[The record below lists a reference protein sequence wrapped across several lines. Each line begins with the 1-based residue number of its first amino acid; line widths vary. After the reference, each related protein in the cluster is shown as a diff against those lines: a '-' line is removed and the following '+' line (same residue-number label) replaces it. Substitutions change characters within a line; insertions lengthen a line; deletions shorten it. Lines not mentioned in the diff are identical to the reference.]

1 MISDGKKKKG
11 VNFFLL
17 KKMFVLKDRVTS
29 RTYDVINGRHV
40 NAVLSERFVLIPL
53 IFFGNVLIA
62 RLKST

>member
-1 MISDGKKKKG
+1 MISDGKKKKESI
-11 VNFFLL
+11 FFL

-40 NAVLSERFVLIPL
+40 NAVLSKRFVLIPL
-53 IFFGNVLIA
+53 IFFVSVLIA